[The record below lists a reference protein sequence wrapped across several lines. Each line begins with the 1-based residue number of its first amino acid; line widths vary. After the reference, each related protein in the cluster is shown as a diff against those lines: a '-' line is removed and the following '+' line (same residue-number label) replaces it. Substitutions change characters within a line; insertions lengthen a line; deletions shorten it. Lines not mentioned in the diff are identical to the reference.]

1 VAEYTTIA
9 AVDLGS
15 NSFHCQIARVDGDQ
29 TYPLD
34 GLREAVRLGAGLDDD
49 KVLDDASQTRAILC
63 LQRFGERLRSFQP
76 SDVRALGTNTLRVA
90 KNAAAF
96 LKKAEAALGFPIE
109 IIAGREEARLI
120 YLGVSHSLPV
130 SDERRLVVD
139 IGGGSTEF
147 IVGEG
152 YKPQRLD
159 SLYMGCVS
167 FSRRFFKN
175 GALTKGAFKKA
186 DLAARAELQH
196 IVADFSR
203 GNWKYAVGSSG
214 TARALAQVLQLNG
227 LTETGITPEGLEQLR
242 AQLIK
247 AGDLSRIGI
256 EGLRDDRAA
265 VLPGG
270 LAIMAA
276 VLDELDI
283 KHMTV
288 ADGAMREG
296 ILIDMLG
303 RTHHRDTRDATVTQF
318 MQRYHVD
325 VPQAKRVNQLAV
337 NLYRQLAGAPAD
349 AHGTAQLSWAARLHE
364 IGISVAY
371 SGYHRH
377 SAYIVANADMPGF
390 TREEQHRISQLIL
403 AHRRS
408 LKKIQPELD
417 ETIDWRMV
425 CALRLAVLFCQRR
438 TASNP
443 RLESARAGEN
453 KFRLA
458 IDPAWVLRNP
468 LTNTVLREEI
478 REWEKIGFEVKI
490 SGLYEA
496 DDGTEVDAGD

>member
-1 VAEYTTIA
+1 MAEYTTIA

-15 NSFHCQIARVDGDQ
+15 NSFHCQIARVDGEQ

-34 GLREAVRLGAGLDDD
+34 GLREAVRLGAGLDDN
-49 KVLDDASQTRAILC
+49 KVLDEASQARAIAA
-63 LQRFGERLRSFQP
+63 LQRFGERLRGFQP
-76 SDVRALGTNTLRVA
+76 NDVRALGTNTLRVA
-90 KNAAAF
+90 KNTSAF

-109 IIAGREEARLI
+109 VIAGREEARLI

-130 SDERRLVVD
+130 SDEPRLVVD

-167 FSRRFFKN
+167 FSRRYFKD
-175 GALTKGAFKKA
+175 GKLTKGAFKKA
-186 DLAARAELQH
+186 EFAARAEMQH
-196 IVADFSR
+196 IVAEFSSR
-203 GNWKYAVGSSG
+203 NWKHAVGSSG
-214 TARALAQVLQLNG
+214 TARALAQVLQSLG
-227 LTETGITPEGLEQLR
+227 YAESGITPDGLEKLR
-242 AQLIK
+242 ALLIK

-256 EGLRDDRAA
+256 EGLREDRAA

-276 VLDELDI
+276 VFGELDI
-283 KHMTV
+283 RHMTV
-288 ADGAMREG
+288 AEGAMREG
-296 ILIDMLG
+296 IIFDMLG
-303 RTHHRDTRDATVTQF
+303 RTHHHDTRDATVTQF

-325 VPQAKRVNQLAV
+325 VPQAKRVNRLAV
-337 NLYRQLAGAPAD
+337 DLYQQLG
-349 AHGTAQLSWAARLHE
+349 GTEAYSVAQLSWAARLHE

-371 SGYHRH
+371 GGYHRH

-390 TREEQHRISQLIL
+390 TRHEQHRIAQLLL

-408 LKKIQPELD
+408 LKKIPPELD
-417 ETIDWRMV
+417 ASIDWRMV
-425 CALRLAVLFCQRR
+425 FALRLAVLLYQRR
-438 TASNP
+438 TSNNP
-443 RLESARAGEN
+443 RIESARSGEN
-453 KFRLA
+453 KFRVA

-478 REWEKIGFEVKI
+478 REWEKIGFDVKI
-490 SGLYEA
+490 SGLYEV
-496 DDGTEVDAGD
+496 DDGAEIEATD